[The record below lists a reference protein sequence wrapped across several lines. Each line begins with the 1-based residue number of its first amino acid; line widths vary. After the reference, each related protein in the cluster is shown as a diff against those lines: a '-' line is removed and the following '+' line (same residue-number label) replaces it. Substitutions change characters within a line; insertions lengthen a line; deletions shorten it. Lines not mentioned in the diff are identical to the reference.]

1 VIILPS
7 GVRFLRALRH
17 AYTDGPKP
25 ATYIRKR
32 RENHIFSIRLNECY
46 CQEVLVLTS
55 NYSETNATPAD
66 INTQR
71 RGIKNAL
78 IALVVLTMCLLIA
91 N

>member
-1 VIILPS
+1 M
-7 GVRFLRALRH
+7 RFLWPLRH
-17 AYTDGPKP
+17 AHTDGLKP

-32 RENHIFSIRLNECY
+32 RDNRIFFIRLNQRY

-55 NYSETNATPAD
+55 NYSETNARPAD
-66 INTQR
+66 IDAQR
-71 RGIKNAL
+71 RGIRNAL